1 MFSQAADCNNKLGCS
16 SGLRVDMVS
25 VLLLITFAWDAIKHL
40 VVFSVKLR
48 KHLHESHIIKAY
60 YFYR

>member
-1 MFSQAADCNNKLGCS
+1 MFSQTADSINKLGCS

-25 VLLLITFAWDAIKHL
+25 VRLL

-48 KHLHESHIIKAY
+48 KHLHESRTITAY